1 LARGGADTEVV
12 EAQPKAAAAPL
23 ENLVT
28 VSRTM
33 AIFELLAGQTKGMTL
48 SDIARHLDVNKSIA
62 FRILSSLE
70 QANYLFRSI
79 NTQRYLLTYKVS
91 RIGLNVLVANR
102 FMEQVQPRLREL
114 ADASGELVLLA
125 AVGANGPQWI
135 LAARGDAGRRL
146 QVDPMIRSSLHSTAT
161 GKAWLSTLSD
171 REVEFRIGRKLPAA
185 TGNTV
190 RTLAALKRQ
199 LAAIRA
205 QGYSVSDQEN
215 EEGIKAISVP
225 IRTDAAQA
233 PVGFVSITAPVSR
246 NTAHDFD
253 RFRRLLLAAAANL
266 GDTWPPQEAKDFS
279 PSTVGGFQI
288 LD

>member
-1 LARGGADTEVV
+1 
-12 EAQPKAAAAPL
+12 
-23 ENLVT
+23 
-28 VSRTM
+28 
-33 AIFELLAGQTKGMTL
+33 
-48 SDIARHLDVNKSIA
+48 
-62 FRILSSLE
+62 
-70 QANYLFRSI
+70 
-79 NTQRYLLTYKVS
+79 
-91 RIGLNVLVANR
+91 
-102 FMEQVQPRLREL
+102 
-114 ADASGELVLLA
+114 
-125 AVGANGPQWI
+125 
-135 LAARGDAGRRL
+135 
-146 QVDPMIRSSLHSTAT
+146 MIRSSLHSTAT

-225 IRTDAAQA
+225 IRTDPTQA

-266 GDTWPPQEAKDFS
+266 ADTWPPQEAKDFS
-279 PSTVGGFQI
+279 PSAVGGFQI

>member
-125 AVGANGPQWI
+125 AVGANGPQ
-135 LAARGDAGRRL
+135 
-146 QVDPMIRSSLHSTAT
+146 
-161 GKAWLSTLSD
+161 
-171 REVEFRIGRKLPAA
+171 
-185 TGNTV
+185 
-190 RTLAALKRQ
+190 
-199 LAAIRA
+199 
-205 QGYSVSDQEN
+205 
-215 EEGIKAISVP
+215 
-225 IRTDAAQA
+225 
-233 PVGFVSITAPVSR
+233 
-246 NTAHDFD
+246 
-253 RFRRLLLAAAANL
+253 
-266 GDTWPPQEAKDFS
+266 
-279 PSTVGGFQI
+279 
-288 LD
+288 